1 LTDARA
7 QLQYRPEA
15 FVRMRLDE
23 AETVARELL
32 AENQEARRSGL
43 SSTLWDEEDAEAR
56 ATLADVASKR
66 RVLDIIQPDLDKGTQ
81 VFAPDRG
88 GFEQWGKAY
97 LIACAL
103 ASRWADH
110 EDYSH
115 KWERATCR

>member
-1 LTDARA
+1 VKQEGPRVTVGIPL
-7 QLQYRPEA
+7 LQEGED
-15 FVRMRLDE
+15 VNL
-23 AETVARELL
+23 
-32 AENQEARRSGL
+32 RS
-43 SSTLWDEEDAEAR
+43 DD
-56 ATLADVASKR
+56 
-66 RVLDIIQPDLDKGTQ
+66 PQ
-81 VFAPDRG
+81 VFALDRG

>member
-1 LTDARA
+1 MTDARA

-32 AENQEARRSGL
+32 AENQEARSGL

-66 RVLDIIQPDLDKGTQ
+66 RVLDIIQPDLDTGVQ
-81 VFAPDRG
+81 VFSPERD

-115 KWERATCR
+115 KWESP

>member
-1 LTDARA
+1 VKQEGPRVTVGIPL
-7 QLQYRPEA
+7 LQE
-15 FVRMRLDE
+15 
-23 AETVARELL
+23 
-32 AENQEARRSGL
+32 G
-43 SSTLWDEEDAEAR
+43 ED
-56 ATLADVASKR
+56 VN
-66 RVLDIIQPDLDKGTQ
+66 QPDLDKGTQ
-81 VFAPDRG
+81 VFALDRG